1 MKNSESKHKYIEAFK
16 RVEKTLKRI
25 ACVSA
30 DTTQYKDILD
40 KAKQNNPA
48 VAYFEG
54 LLWDL
59 YGLRN
64 VFAHADRDKYIAE
77 VNSLAFE
84 KMDEILKILTKPPRA
99 DVLFKADVLCATTED
114 IAETVL
120 RQMNEKLY
128 THIPVYN
135 GSKFIGVLSETTIL
149 EWLVENIKEGRAQ
162 FYKGKVADINRKYLN
177 SNRNIHKFVSADTS
191 VFEIQKMF
199 DDSIKQ
205 GKRLGVIFITNS
217 GKKDERPVGIVTAWD
232 LPKIN
237 DFLKTR
243 L

>member
-1 MKNSESKHKYIEAFK
+1 MKNSESKHKYLEAFK
-16 RVEKTLKRI
+16 RVEKALRRV

-48 VAYFEG
+48 VAHFEG

-77 VNSLAFE
+77 INSLAFE
-84 KMDEILKILTKPPRA
+84 KVSEILKILAKPPRA
-99 DVLFKADVLCATTED
+99 TDLFKADVLCATTED

-128 THIPVYN
+128 THVPVYHD
-135 GSKFIGVLSETTIL
+135 SKFIGVLSETTIL
-149 EWLVENIKEGRAQ
+149 EWLVENIKEGRVQ
-162 FYKGKVADINRKYLN
+162 FYKRKIADINRKYLN
-177 SNRNIHKFVSADTS
+177 SDRNMHKFVSADTS
-191 VFEIQKMF
+191 VFEIQRMF
-199 DDSIKQ
+199 DDSIRR
-205 GKRLGVIFITNS
+205 GKRLGVIFITES
-217 GKKDERPVGIVTAWD
+217 GKKDEHPIGIVTAWD

-237 DFLKTR
+237 DFLDNR